1 MPDGETRRVFLVGTD
16 AIKLPR
22 MANLTA
28 GLRCNRWEREMWRKW
43 RSKFAWATLC
53 PVLFADP
60 IGLFLV
66 MPRAEQPVE
75 KAEVDALPDYH
86 HGITSEPKLEDYGRV
101 GQSTLALNYA
111 LDRKTEVQRQRQYS
125 GQFTNAPATIVSK

>member
-1 MPDGETRRVFLVGTD
+1 MPHGETRCVFLVGTY

-22 MANLTA
+22 MTNLNA

-66 MPRAEQPVE
+66 MPKAEQPVE
-75 KAEVDALPDYH
+75 KADVDALPDYH
-86 HGITSEPKLEDYGRV
+86 PGITSEQKLEDYGRV
-101 GQSTLALNYA
+101 GQSTLALDYA
-111 LDRKTEVQRQRQYS
+111 LDTRTEIQRQRQYF
-125 GQFTNAPATIVSK
+125 GQFANAPAIIVSK